1 VDKLQIEANEFMSGK
16 EINTLSCI
24 MSFILIIL
32 MSFMIICLPQTFGSV
47 ERTYSNGNSENF
59 EEVEG
64 TQIVDQNLR
73 ITPTK
78 FEVTGN
84 VGNNTTNSEP
94 QFTRLDNNSKIIS
107 LDFPALGNDSLISC
121 NSIFKCT
128 PSFSTGWKDNTSFK
142 ISTNNTN
149 NTTSSIYGEEIAVK
163 SKEYYKLVTHMK
175 LNQYSTQPHVVFEGF
190 NETSK
195 LWYQINQCPSGI
207 NGPLEWHEFTCIISI
222 PENTTKIRPELNAG
236 WSSQPGKQATTWFD
250 SVYLI
255 KLGDYFVTD
264 PNLHVERFTRG
275 LNLPTSMAF
284 SGPDEIL
291 VLEKDNGTVRKIIN
305 GTLQAKPILDVPV
318 ATIEERGML
327 GIEVSRNENN
337 DRKYVFLYFTESGT
351 GNDGDD
357 ITVKKEPL
365 GNRLYR
371 YELNDRGKLVNP
383 KLLLDL
389 PAIPWPYHNGG
400 ALTIGPDNNIYI
412 VIGDGTIDTQT
423 NNVGNGSLPDGRSA
437 VLRITQDG
445 KPVSNNGILGNKYP
459 LNLYY
464 AYGIR
469 NSFGIDFDPVGGNLW
484 DTENGPNFGDEL
496 NLVKPSFNSGW
507 KKVQGLWTVGPW
519 DPVSESEK
527 KGNLTLDAPHNLV
540 DFNGRGQYSPPK
552 LTWNHTIGPTAI
564 KFLTTDKL
572 GEKYRNDMLV
582 SGEGTPKV
590 YHFKLNQNRTELLLQ
605 GSLADKVADSNDE
618 LDNMIFAKLGG
629 ASITDLD
636 VGPDGYLYLLSIW
649 GGTIYRIVP
658 SEIK

>member
-1 VDKLQIEANEFMSGK
+1 MV
-16 EINTLSCI
+16 
-24 MSFILIIL
+24 
-32 MSFMIICLPQTFGSV
+32 
-47 ERTYSNGNSENF
+47 
-59 EEVEG
+59 
-64 TQIVDQNLR
+64 
-73 ITPTK
+73 
-78 FEVTGN
+78 
-84 VGNNTTNSEP
+84 
-94 QFTRLDNNSKIIS
+94 
-107 LDFPALGNDSLISC
+107 
-121 NSIFKCT
+121 
-128 PSFSTGWKDNTSFK
+128 
-142 ISTNNTN
+142 ISTRKARHN
-149 NTTSSIYGEEIAVK
+149 
-163 SKEYYKLVTHMK
+163 LVRFSLSHKT
-175 LNQYSTQPHVVFEGF
+175 
-190 NETSK
+190 
-195 LWYQINQCPSGI
+195 
-207 NGPLEWHEFTCIISI
+207 
-222 PENTTKIRPELNAG
+222 
-236 WSSQPGKQATTWFD
+236 
-250 SVYLI
+250 
-255 KLGDYFVTD
+255 GDYFVTD
-264 PNLHVERFTRG
+264 PNLHVERFTKG

-327 GIEVSRNENN
+327 GIAVSRNENN
-337 DRKYVFLYFTESGT
+337 NRTYVFLYFTESGT

-412 VIGDGTIDTQT
+412 AVGDGTIDTQT

-445 KPVSNNGILGNKYP
+445 KPASNNGILGNKYP

-519 DPVSESEK
+519 
-527 KGNLTLDAPHNLV
+527 
-540 DFNGRGQYSPPK
+540 
-552 LTWNHTIGPTAI
+552 
-564 KFLTTDKL
+564 
-572 GEKYRNDMLV
+572 
-582 SGEGTPKV
+582 
-590 YHFKLNQNRTELLLQ
+590 
-605 GSLADKVADSNDE
+605 
-618 LDNMIFAKLGG
+618 
-629 ASITDLD
+629 
-636 VGPDGYLYLLSIW
+636 IW
-649 GGTIYRIVP
+649 Y
-658 SEIK
+658 

>member
-1 VDKLQIEANEFMSGK
+1 
-16 EINTLSCI
+16 
-24 MSFILIIL
+24 
-32 MSFMIICLPQTFGSV
+32 
-47 ERTYSNGNSENF
+47 
-59 EEVEG
+59 
-64 TQIVDQNLR
+64 
-73 ITPTK
+73 
-78 FEVTGN
+78 
-84 VGNNTTNSEP
+84 
-94 QFTRLDNNSKIIS
+94 
-107 LDFPALGNDSLISC
+107 
-121 NSIFKCT
+121 
-128 PSFSTGWKDNTSFK
+128 
-142 ISTNNTN
+142 
-149 NTTSSIYGEEIAVK
+149 
-163 SKEYYKLVTHMK
+163 
-175 LNQYSTQPHVVFEGF
+175 
-190 NETSK
+190 
-195 LWYQINQCPSGI
+195 
-207 NGPLEWHEFTCIISI
+207 
-222 PENTTKIRPELNAG
+222 
-236 WSSQPGKQATTWFD
+236 
-250 SVYLI
+250 
-255 KLGDYFVTD
+255 
-264 PNLHVERFTRG
+264 
-275 LNLPTSMAF
+275 
-284 SGPDEIL
+284 
-291 VLEKDNGTVRKIIN
+291 
-305 GTLQAKPILDVPV
+305 
-318 ATIEERGML
+318 
-327 GIEVSRNENN
+327 
-337 DRKYVFLYFTESGT
+337 
-351 GNDGDD
+351 
-357 ITVKKEPL
+357 
-365 GNRLYR
+365 
-371 YELNDRGKLVNP
+371 
-383 KLLLDL
+383 
-389 PAIPWPYHNGG
+389 
-400 ALTIGPDNNIYI
+400 
-412 VIGDGTIDTQT
+412 
-423 NNVGNGSLPDGRSA
+423 
-437 VLRITQDG
+437 
-445 KPVSNNGILGNKYP
+445 